1 MYINLLTAVIVL
13 AVSITKMDGLLT
25 LTMCTSAVKAMM
37 KARSSYPS
45 TPITAVTL
53 FGRVMHIKRD
63 DLSCSTTYDNDV
75 DNYSTAS
82 SSSSPSSSSFII
94 NGNKARKFRYLIDK
108 YAGVVASRH
117 TVIATCGGYQSNAM
131 LALARIAAMNK
142 NISFY
147 YFTKEIPSRIKN
159 NSVGNLHAALSCGMK
174 VSSMGRWYEGSVGR

>member
-1 MYINLLTAVIVL
+1 MYMTNFLSVVIVL
-13 AVSITKMDGLLT
+13 ASIIMSKIDALLA
-25 LTMCTSAVKAMM
+25 LTMGSTAVKAMM
-37 KARSSYPS
+37 KTT
-45 TPITAVTL
+45 TPITTVTL

-63 DLSCSTTYDNDV
+63 DLSCYTDDN
-75 DNYSTAS
+75 NFRTAS
-82 SSSSPSSSSFII
+82 SSPFII
-94 NGNKARKFRYLIDK
+94 NGNKARKFRYLIDR
-108 YAGVVASRH
+108 YATDKEAPRH

-174 VSSMGRWYEGSVGR
+174 VSSVGRVGKEIV

>member
-1 MYINLLTAVIVL
+1 MYMTNVLSVVIVL
-13 AVSITKMDGLLT
+13 ASIIMSKIDVLLA
-25 LTMCTSAVKAMM
+25 LTMGSTAGKAMM
-37 KARSSYPS
+37 KVRSFPT
-45 TPITAVTL
+45 TPITTVTL

-63 DLSCSTTYDNDV
+63 DLSCYTDDN
-75 DNYSTAS
+75 NYRTAS
-82 SSSSPSSSSFII
+82 FSSFII
-94 NGNKARKFRYLIDK
+94 NGNKARKFRYLIDR
-108 YAGVVASRH
+108 YATDKEAPRH

-174 VSSMGRWYEGSVGR
+174 VSSVGR